1 MVDCSSSYNAI
12 IGRPTLNSWKAITS
26 TYHLIVKFPTEYE
39 IGQVQGNQLAAKE
52 CYLAMLAMDEQV
64 QMMNIEEKRV
74 VAEPIEVLEDIS
86 LNENNPERCTR
97 VGANLE
103 EKTKK
108 DLIHFLKKTID
119 VFAWRHED
127 MQGIDPNVITH
138 HLNVCSSSK
147 PVRQKKRVFAP
158 ERDHAIKDEV

>member
-1 MVDCSSSYNAI
+1 
-12 IGRPTLNSWKAITS
+12 
-26 TYHLIVKFPTEYE
+26 
-39 IGQVQGNQLAAKE
+39 
-52 CYLAMLAMDEQV
+52 
-64 QMMNIEEKRV
+64 MNIEEKRI
-74 VAEPIEVLEDIS
+74 VAEPIEALESIPLDEHN
-86 LNENNPERCTR
+86 LERYTR
-97 VGANLE
+97 VRADLE
-103 EKTKK
+103 EKNKK